1 MVNFLVI
8 QQLVNVVVIVVI
20 QTGKEI
26 LVKFVEQHAHRDQV
40 LLIVI
45 QQLVD
50 VQVHSKHWL
59 LLVLSVILLR
69 VDLMVVLMHK
79 PVHDVYVTQTIAVP
93 IAQSVIGSVPMM
105 EL

>member
-8 QQLVNVVVIVVI
+8 QQLINAVVIVVI

-26 LVKFVEQHAHRDQV
+26 LVKFVEQHVHREQ
-40 LLIVI
+40 LFLIVI

-59 LLVLSVILLR
+59 LVVLSVILLR
-69 VDLMVVLMHK
+69 VDLMVNLIQK
-79 PVHDVYVTQTIAVP
+79 PVHDVYVNQTIAVTVV
-93 IAQSVIGSVPMM
+93 QTVIGSVPTM